1 LGSPEL
7 NGAIA
12 VDIFI
17 YFWIFF
23 FLKPRIAFESSFER
37 KKEKERKREREKE
50 RKREREKERET
61 MHPRFLSREVSDSI
75 PVMKRWK
82 TESFPSLMA
91 SN

>member
-1 LGSPEL
+1 MRLGSPEL

-50 RKREREKERET
+50 RKREKLCIPDFSVGKYPTRS
-61 MHPRFLSREVSDSI
+61 LS
-75 PVMKRWK
+75 
-82 TESFPSLMA
+82 
-91 SN
+91 

>member
-1 LGSPEL
+1 MGSPEL

-37 KKEKERKREREKE
+37 KKERE